1 MSMTNDV
8 MNAINNIDVVTE
20 AAQMNVL
27 NAMDAVADKLE
38 IMQEYGVENL
48 DIADPSI
55 KTYVENRDIIKESF
69 LDSMKVSK

>member
-55 KTYVENRDIIKESF
+55 KAYVENRDIIKESF